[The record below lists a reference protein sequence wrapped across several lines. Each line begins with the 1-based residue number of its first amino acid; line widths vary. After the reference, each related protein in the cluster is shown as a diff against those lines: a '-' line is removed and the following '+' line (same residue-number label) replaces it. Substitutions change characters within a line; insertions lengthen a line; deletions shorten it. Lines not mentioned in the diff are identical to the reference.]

1 VNQPPNLKLSL
12 SLLVAL
18 FLAAASP
25 LRAQSGAQAQSAPP
39 AAKQSSPQEELQQAI
54 ASAANDRAALVNNL
68 EAYLVKYPESPQRPQ
83 IYRAL
88 VEASLQLRDSSR
100 ATNYAEHIVALTPE
114 DMSIT
119 LLAIQLLERNGD
131 EAGLHRAVN
140 YSTRVLDYVE
150 RSNPS
155 EKSPKISME
164 EWEAERKRDKISI
177 LSLRGRL
184 HLKLKEIAPAK
195 EDFEAS
201 YALLPNAAAAEK
213 LGEIASLKKD
223 LNAAILQYA
232 RAFALADGTNSGVSR
247 REVRQ
252 NLGNVWRLAHG
263 SDDGLGEYMLHTY
276 DEVVQSTAA
285 KRERK
290 NASAHEASEFTLR
303 KAPDGTAY
311 PLAQTKGKVLVVSFW
326 ATWCGPCR
334 AQEPLYEHVVSQ
346 FQSNSEVYFLAADCD
361 DDETLVAPYLQE
373 VKMRSTVVF
382 ADGLDNLF
390 AVNSYPTVVVI
401 DRTGKMSYRSEGF
414 VEDTFEQQLTT
425 AITRA
430 LSPATASATT
440 H

>member
-1 VNQPPNLKLSL
+1 VPLPTQLRLLLSL
-12 SLLVAL
+12 FFALVAPAL
-18 FLAAASP
+18 F
-25 LRAQSGAQAQSAPP
+25 AQQPSKPP
-39 AAKQSSPQEELQQAI
+39 SPQEELQQAI

-68 EAYLVKYPESPQRPQ
+68 EAYLAKYPESPQRPQ

-88 VEASLQLRDSSR
+88 VEASLQVRDTSR

-150 RSNPS
+150 HSNPG
-155 EKSPKISME
+155 EKSPKISLE
-164 EWEAERKRDKISI
+164 EWETERKRDKVSI

-184 HLKLKEIAPAK
+184 HLKLKELAPAK

-201 YALLPNAAAAEK
+201 YTLVPNAAAAEK

-232 RAFALADGTNSGVSR
+232 RAFALADGANGSVSR

-263 SDDGLGEYMLHTY
+263 SDDGLGEYMLRTY
-276 DEVVQSTAA
+276 DEVSQATAT
-285 KRERK
+285 KHERR
-290 NASAHEASEFTLR
+290 NASAHAASEFTLR
-303 KAPDGTAY
+303 KAPDGAAY
-311 PLAQTKGKVLVVSFW
+311 SLAQTKGKVLVVSFW

-334 AQEPLYEHVVSQ
+334 AQEPLYERVVSQ

-401 DRTGKMSYRSEGF
+401 DRTGKISYRSEGF
-414 VEDTFEQQLTT
+414 VEDTFEQQLST

-430 LSPATASATT
+430 LNPTPTTATT
-440 H
+440 R

>member
-1 VNQPPNLKLSL
+1 VNQAPILSL
-12 SLLVAL
+12 SLLLAL
-18 FLAAASP
+18 FLAASP
-25 LRAQSGAQAQSAPP
+25 LHANSQSQSTPPATAQSS
-39 AAKQSSPQEELQQAI
+39 KQSNPQEELQQAI

-68 EAYLVKYPESPQRPQ
+68 EAYLAKYPESPQRPQ
-83 IYRAL
+83 IYRAM
-88 VEASLQLRDSSR
+88 VEASLQLRDTSR

-140 YSTRVLDYVE
+140 YSTRVLDYVGL
-150 RSNPS
+150 SNPS

-164 EWEAERKRDKISI
+164 EWETERKRDKVSI

-184 HLKLKEIAPAK
+184 HLKLKELAPAK
-195 EDFEAS
+195 DDFEAS
-201 YALLPNAAAAEK
+201 YALIPSAAAAEK

-223 LNAAILQYA
+223 LNTAILQYA
-232 RAFALADGTNSGVSR
+232 RAFALADGSNGSVSR
-247 REVRQ
+247 REIRQ

-263 SDDGLGEYMLHTY
+263 SDDGLGEYMLRTY
-276 DEVVQSTAA
+276 DEVSQVTAA
-285 KRERK
+285 KRERR

-303 KAPDGTAY
+303 KAPDGAAY
-311 PLAQTKGKVLVVSFW
+311 PLAVTKGKVLVVSFW

-401 DRTGKMSYRSEGF
+401 DRSGKMSYRSEGF
-414 VEDTFEQQLTT
+414 FEDTFEQQLTT
-425 AITRA
+425 AINHA
-430 LSPATASATT
+430 LNTATASATT
-440 H
+440 R

>member
-1 VNQPPNLKLSL
+1 VNQTPILSL
-12 SLLVAL
+12 SLLLAL
-18 FLAAASP
+18 FLAASP
-25 LRAQSGAQAQSAPP
+25 LHANSQSQSTPPATAQSS
-39 AAKQSSPQEELQQAI
+39 KQSNPQEELQQAI

-68 EAYLVKYPESPQRPQ
+68 EAYLAKYPESPQRPQ
-83 IYRAL
+83 IYRAM
-88 VEASLQLRDSSR
+88 VEASLQLRDTSR

-131 EAGLHRAVN
+131 EAGLHRAVS
-140 YSTRVLDYVE
+140 YSTRVLDYVG

-164 EWEAERKRDKISI
+164 EWETERKRDKVSI

-184 HLKLKEIAPAK
+184 HLKLKELAPAK
-195 EDFEAS
+195 DDFEAS
-201 YALLPNAAAAEK
+201 YALVPNAAAAEK

-223 LNAAILQYA
+223 LNTAILQYA
-232 RAFALADGTNSGVSR
+232 RAFALADSSNGSLSR
-247 REVRQ
+247 REIRQ

-276 DEVVQSTAA
+276 DEVSQVTAA
-285 KRERK
+285 KRERR

-303 KAPDGTAY
+303 KAPDGAAY
-311 PLAQTKGKVLVVSFW
+311 PLAATKGKVLVVSFW

-414 VEDTFEQQLTT
+414 FEDTFEQQLTT
-425 AITRA
+425 AINHVLNT
-430 LSPATASATT
+430 ATASATT
-440 H
+440 R